1 MFVEQLHVADSE
13 KTATPGDAGE
23 QARATPG
30 GADAVEASGGCPP
43 PLEWQEVL
51 REFHRQADNWYLD
64 RPHVRI
70 SGRTL
75 GNGPPLYFL
84 NGFSGTHELYAL
96 LVWLLRDD
104 YRCVLFDYALPAAR
118 GQTTLDDLA
127 GDVAAVADAAGD
139 RQFDLFAPTFGGLV
153 ALTAARRF
161 PERVGRL
168 VLQGAFARLALA
180 PVERLLIRLC
190 LVHPGRLRHL
200 PGRSVV
206 QRASHR
212 RWFPPFDQT
221 RWQFLADNTGSVRL
235 ADLARRAAIVRDTD
249 LRTTLHDVTQ
259 PTLLIRTEG
268 QGRGLEACCTELA
281 GGLPHA
287 QVEWLP
293 ETGLFPY
300 LTHPHRLAKLI
311 RGFLPGP

>member
-1 MFVEQLHVADSE
+1 MAVPHEADGQTKPVA
-13 KTATPGDAGE
+13 TASAVAEP
-23 QARATPG
+23 PG
-30 GADAVEASGGCPP
+30 GEGCPP

-51 REFHRQADNWYLD
+51 REFHRQADHWYLD
-64 RPHVRI
+64 RPDFRI

-75 GNGPPLYFL
+75 GSGPPLYFL

-96 LVWLLRDD
+96 LVWLLRDH

-118 GQTTLDDLA
+118 SGGLKSPLRRGKTTLDDLA
-127 GDVAAVADAAGD
+127 DDVVAVADAAGD

-168 VLQGAFARLALA
+168 VLQGAFAHLELA

-235 ADLARRAAIVRDTD
+235 ADLARRGAIIRDSD
-249 LRTTLHDVTQ
+249 LRPTLQDVRQ

-268 QGRGLEACCTELA
+268 QGRGLEASCRMLA
-281 GGLPHA
+281 EALPDA
-287 QVEWLP
+287 KIEWLH

-311 RGFLPGP
+311 RRFVLRP

>member
-1 MFVEQLHVADSE
+1 MCVEQVHVADGE
-13 KTATPGDAGE
+13 KTTMPGVAAEPAKATPGEAS
-23 QARATPG
+23 
-30 GADAVEASGGCPP
+30 AVEVSGGCPP

-51 REFHRQADNWYLD
+51 REFHRQGDNWYLD

-75 GNGPPLYFL
+75 GSGPPLYLL
-84 NGFSGTHELYAL
+84 NGFSGTYELYAL

-118 GQTTLDDLA
+118 GKTTLEDLA

-153 ALTAARRF
+153 AMTAARQF

-168 VLQGAFARLALA
+168 VMQGAFARLSLA
-180 PVERLLIRLC
+180 PAERLLIRLC
-190 LVHPGRLRHL
+190 LVCPGRLRHV
-200 PGRSVV
+200 PGRNVV

-249 LRTTLHDVTQ
+249 LRPTLRDVTQ

-268 QGRGLEACCTELA
+268 QGRGLEASCHELA
-281 GGLPHA
+281 HGLPHA
-287 QVEWLP
+287 TVEWLH

-311 RGFLPGP
+311 RGFLGP